1 MDCHGIDRGAIVP
14 YLDTHM
20 ESLTYVFRALIG
32 VLGVIGI
39 AYLLSSDRRNV
50 NWRVVIGGLAL
61 QIVIAAGVLLVPAIE
76 TLFGFIAKM
85 FAVALRISVDAAGF
99 VFGPLSDYEKMTGAF
114 GPNNGFVF
122 AFMALP
128 SILFFSALSSVLY
141 YFGILQFVVKKMAWV
156 MSRVMRLSGAE
167 SLAAAANVF
176 VGQTEA
182 PLVVKPYIPKM
193 TRSEILALMVGGM
206 ATIAGSVFAIYMGML
221 GGEDEQSRIEFGKFL
236 LCASVMNAPA
246 ALLIAKI
253 LLPETQEVSK
263 DLSVSRESIGRNPID
278 ALANGTSQGLKLALN
293 VAAMLIAFYAV
304 IMLANEIL
312 AWVGSMPWGDYG
324 TLNKWVH
331 EASGQRFDNLSLQ
344 AIFGVLFAPIAW
356 LIGVNGEEILN
367 VGQLIGIKIFATEFF
382 AYVELAQMKASGL
395 SPRSVFLSTFALCG
409 FANFMSI
416 GIQIGGIGALAPDRR
431 SDLAALGVKAL
442 LGGMLASLLSASI
455 AGAFYAQ

>member
-1 MDCHGIDRGAIVP
+1 
-14 YLDTHM
+14 M

-32 VLGVIGI
+32 VFGILGI
-39 AYLLSSDRRNV
+39 AYLLSSARRNV
-50 NWRVVIGGLAL
+50 NWRVVVGGLIL
-61 QIVIAAGVLLVPAIE
+61 QTVIAAGVLLVPSIE
-76 TLFGFIAKM
+76 ALFGFIAKM

-99 VFGPLSDYEKMTGAF
+99 VFGPLSDIASMSEVFGEKK
-114 GPNNGFVF
+114 GFVF

-128 SILFFSALSSVLY
+128 SILFFSALSSLLY

-182 PLVVKPYIPKM
+182 PLIVKPYIPKM

-221 GGEDEQSRIEFGKFL
+221 GGSDEQSRIEFGKFL

-246 ALLIAKI
+246 ALLIAKV
-253 LLPETQEVSK
+253 LLPESQEVSK
-263 DLSVSRESIGRNPID
+263 DLSVSRETIGRNPID

-304 IMLANEIL
+304 ILLANEIL
-312 AWVGSMPWGDYG
+312 AWIGTMPWAGSG
-324 TLNKWVH
+324 TLNEWVK
-331 EASGQRFDNLSLQ
+331 EASGKRFDNLSLQ

-356 LIGVNGEEILN
+356 LVGVSGGEILN
-367 VGQLIGIKIFATEFF
+367 VGQLIGIKVFATEFF
-382 AYVELAQMKASGL
+382 AYEALSKMKDL
-395 SPRSVFLSTFALCG
+395 SAHSVFLSTFALCG

-442 LGGMLASLLSASI
+442 VGGTLASLLSASI
-455 AGAFYAQ
+455 AGAFFTQ

>member
-1 MDCHGIDRGAIVP
+1 
-14 YLDTHM
+14 M
-20 ESLTYVFRALIG
+20 ESLTYVFRAVIGILG
-32 VLGVIGI
+32 VLGI
-39 AYLLSSDRRNV
+39 AYLLSSDRRKV
-50 NWRVVIGGLAL
+50 NWRVVVGGLAL
-61 QIVIAAGVLLVPAIE
+61 QTFIAAGVLLVPSIE

-99 VFGPLSDYEKMTGAF
+99 VFGPLSDIASMSEVFGEKK
-114 GPNNGFVF
+114 GFVF

-128 SILFFSALSSVLY
+128 SILFFSALSSLLY

-156 MSRVMRLSGAE
+156 MSRVMHLSGAE

-263 DLSVSRESIGRNPID
+263 DLSVSRETIGRNPID

-312 AWVGSMPWGDYG
+312 AWIGNMPWVGSG
-324 TLNKWVH
+324 TLNEWVK
-331 EASGQRFDNLSLQ
+331 EESGQRFDNLSLQ

-356 LIGVNGEEILN
+356 LVGVSGGEILN

-382 AYVELAQMKASGL
+382 AYVELADMQAKGL
-395 SPRSVFLSTFALCG
+395 SSRSVFLSTFALCG

-442 LGGMLASLLSASI
+442 VGGTLASLLSASV
-455 AGAFYAQ
+455 AGAFFTQ

>member
-1 MDCHGIDRGAIVP
+1 
-14 YLDTHM
+14 M
-20 ESLTYVFRALIG
+20 ESLGYVFRALIG
-32 VLGVIGI
+32 VFGILGI

-50 NWRVVIGGLAL
+50 NWRVVVGGLVL
-61 QIVIAAGVLLVPAIE
+61 QTVIATGVLLVPAVE

-99 VFGPLSDYEKMTGAF
+99 VFGPLSDIVSMSGAF
-114 GPNNGFVF
+114 GKDKGFVF

-128 SILFFSALSSVLY
+128 SILFFSALSSLLY

-182 PLVVKPYIPKM
+182 PLIVKPYVPKM

-221 GGEDEQSRIEFGKFL
+221 GGEDEQSRVEFGKFL

-304 IMLANEIL
+304 ILLANEIL
-312 AWVGSMPWGDYG
+312 AWIGNMPWGAG
-324 TLNKWVH
+324 TLNGWVK
-331 EASGQRFDNLSLQ
+331 EASGQRFDKLSLE
-344 AIFGVLFAPIAW
+344 AIFGVMFAPIAW
-356 LIGVNGEEILN
+356 LIGVGGGEILN
-367 VGQLIGIKIFATEFF
+367 VGQLIGIKIFATEFI
-382 AYVELAQMKASGL
+382 AYVELAEMKAAGL
-395 SPRSVFLSTFALCG
+395 STRSVFLSTFALCG

-416 GIQIGGIGALAPDRR
+416 GIQIGGIGALAPERR

-442 LGGMLASLLSASI
+442 IGGTLASLLSASI
-455 AGAFYAQ
+455 AGAFFTQ

>member
-1 MDCHGIDRGAIVP
+1 
-14 YLDTHM
+14 M
-20 ESLTYVFRALIG
+20 ESLGYVFRALIG
-32 VLGVIGI
+32 VSGILGI
-39 AYLLSSDRRNV
+39 AYFLSSDRKNV
-50 NWRVVIGGLAL
+50 NWRVVYGGLLL
-61 QIVIAAGVLLVPAIE
+61 QTCIAAGVLLEIPLVGD
-76 TLFGFIAKM
+76 LFKFIAQI
-85 FAVALRISVDAAGF
+85 FTTLLETSVEAAGF
-99 VFGPLSDYEKMTGAF
+99 VFGPLSDGKKMDGVFGEKK
-114 GPNNGFVF
+114 GFVF

-128 SILFFSALSSVLY
+128 SILFFSALSSLLY
-141 YFGILQFVVKKMAWV
+141 YFGVLQFVVKRMAWV
-156 MSRVMRLSGAE
+156 MSRFMRLSGAE

-182 PLVVKPYIPKM
+182 PLIVKPYVSKM

-206 ATIAGSVFAIYMGML
+206 ATIAGSVFGLYILML
-221 GGEDEQSRIEFGKFL
+221 GGADEQSKIDFGEFL

-304 IMLANEIL
+304 IILANEIL
-312 AWVGSMPWGDYG
+312 AWIGHVPWLGSG
-324 TLNKWVH
+324 TLNDWVH
-331 EASGQRFDNLSLQ
+331 DASGKRFEKLSLE

-356 LIGVNGEEILN
+356 LIGVSGGEILN
-367 VGQLIGIKIFATEFF
+367 VGQLLGIKIFATEFF
-382 AYVELAQMKASGL
+382 AYDKLADMKDAGL
-395 SPRSVFLSTFALCG
+395 SARSVFLSTFALCG

-416 GIQIGGIGALAPDRR
+416 GIQIGGIGSLAPERR

-442 LGGMLASLLSASI
+442 IGGTLASLLSACI
-455 AGAFYAQ
+455 AGMFYS

>member
-1 MDCHGIDRGAIVP
+1 
-14 YLDTHM
+14 M
-20 ESLTYVFRALIG
+20 ESLIYVFRALIG
-32 VLGVIGI
+32 VLGVLGI
-39 AYLLSSDRRNV
+39 AYLLSSDRRKI
-50 NWRVVIGGLAL
+50 NWRVVIGGLVL
-61 QIVIAAGVLLVPAIE
+61 QTVIAAGVLMVPAIE

-99 VFGPLSDYEKMTGAF
+99 VFGPLSDYGKMADAF

-128 SILFFSALSSVLY
+128 SILFFSALSSILY
-141 YFGILQFVVKKMAWV
+141 YFGILQFIVKKMAWV
-156 MSRVMRLSGAE
+156 MSRAMHLSGAE

-182 PLVVKPYIPKM
+182 PLVVKPYVPKM

-221 GGEDEQSRIEFGKFL
+221 GGEDELARVEFGKFL

-246 ALLIAKI
+246 ALLIAKV

-312 AWVGSMPWGDYG
+312 AWVGNMPWGSS
-324 TLNKWVH
+324 TLNGWVN
-331 EASGQRFDNLSLQ
+331 EASEQRFENLSLQ
-344 AIFGVLFAPIAW
+344 AIFGVLFSPVAW
-356 LIGVNGEEILN
+356 LVGVNGGEILN

-382 AYVELAQMKASGL
+382 AYVELADMQVNGL

-431 SDLAALGVKAL
+431 SDLASLGVKAL
-442 LGGMLASLLSASI
+442 IGGTLASLLSASV
-455 AGAFYAQ
+455 AGAFFTQ

>member
-1 MDCHGIDRGAIVP
+1 
-14 YLDTHM
+14 M
-20 ESLTYVFRALIG
+20 ESLGYVFRALIG
-32 VLGVIGI
+32 VFGVLGI

-50 NWRVVIGGLAL
+50 NWRVVAGGLIL
-61 QIVIAAGVLLVPAIE
+61 QVIIAAGVLLVPAVE
-76 TLFGFIAKM
+76 SLFGFIAKM

-99 VFGPLSDYEKMTGAF
+99 VFGPLSNIDKMNGAF
-114 GPNNGFVF
+114 GQNNGFVF

-128 SILFFSALSSVLY
+128 SILFFSALSSLLY
-141 YFGILQFVVKKMAWV
+141 YFGVLQFVVKKMAWV

-182 PLVVKPYIPKM
+182 PLIVKPYVPKM

-221 GGEDEQSRIEFGKFL
+221 GGADEQSRIEFGKFL

-246 ALLIAKI
+246 ALLIAKV

-278 ALANGTSQGLKLALN
+278 ALANGTSQGLQLALN
-293 VAAMLIAFYAV
+293 VGAMLIAFYAV

-312 AWVGSMPWGDYG
+312 GGIGNVPWFGPGS
-324 TLNKWVH
+324 LNDWIREV
-331 EASGQRFDNLSLQ
+331 SGAQFDGLSLET
-344 AIFGVLFAPIAW
+344 IFGLMFAPLAW
-356 LIGVNGEEILN
+356 LIGVNGEETLR

-382 AYVELAQMKASGL
+382 AYVKLADMKEAGL
-395 SPRSVFLSTFALCG
+395 SARSVFLSTFA
-409 FANFMSI
+409 
-416 GIQIGGIGALAPDRR
+416 
-431 SDLAALGVKAL
+431 
-442 LGGMLASLLSASI
+442 
-455 AGAFYAQ
+455 